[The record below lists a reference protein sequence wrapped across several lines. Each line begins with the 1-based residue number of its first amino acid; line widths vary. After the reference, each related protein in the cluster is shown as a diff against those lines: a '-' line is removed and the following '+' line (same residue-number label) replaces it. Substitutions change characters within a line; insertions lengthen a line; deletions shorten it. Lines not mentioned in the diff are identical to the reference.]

1 MTTWTT
7 MATSTMSDASS
18 ASLDAHLDAQIPEAA
33 YSLLAGAHTAI
44 LSTITPSGAVQSTAI
59 WFVHDVAAG
68 TIVISITDAR
78 KKFRNLNANGTAT
91 FFLLDPANIWS
102 YVEIRGSVTI
112 EADPAKLSMA
122 AVAAKHNADIS
133 AYDQPGQI
141 RQKVTLTP
149 TRVNFR

>member
-1 MTTWTT
+1 MTTLTT
-7 MATSTMSDASS
+7 MGTTMSDASA
-18 ASLDAHLDAQIPEAA
+18 ASLDAQIPEAA

-44 LSTITPSGAVQSTAI
+44 LSTITPSSAVQSTAI
-59 WFVHDVAAG
+59 WFMHDVAAG

-78 KKFRNLNANGTAT
+78 KKFRNLKANGAAT

-102 YVEIRGSVTI
+102 YIEVRGTVTI
-112 EADPAKLSMA
+112 EADPEKLSMA